1 MSDRRPSARV
11 EKDLRESI
19 ASGYYAPG
27 QQLPSIRALSSR
39 YGIARQ
45 TVANVLN
52 QLRTEGLIEGHRGAG
67 VFVSE
72 RPSVEPEMRFE
83 LEKTRSS
90 RPYQVERVRAR
101 VATAEDS
108 HIVDVHP
115 GSPVLVITRTQ
126 HDQYGEAT
134 ESSSLLL
141 PGDRYELVYELA
153 VSTHTESAPADPA
166 PVRGQKRDKDP
177 S

>member
-1 MSDRRPSARV
+1 MSDQKPSASV
-11 EKDLRESI
+11 EADLRGSI

-27 QQLPSIRALSSR
+27 QQLPSIRALSTR

-52 QLRTEGLIEGHRGAG
+52 QLRTEGIVEGHRGAG

-72 RPSVEPEMRFE
+72 HPPVQSEVRYE
-83 LEKTRSS
+83 LDEAQHKNS
-90 RPYQVERVRAR
+90 YQVERVQAR
-101 VATAEDS
+101 TATTEDS
-108 HIVDVHP
+108 YVADVIP

-126 HDQYGEAT
+126 HDRNGEAT
-134 ESSSLLL
+134 ESRSLLL
-141 PGDRYELVYELA
+141 SGDRYELVYELP
-153 VSTHTESAPADPA
+153 VSEHAESEPTNPA
-166 PVRGQKRDKDP
+166 PVRGQKQDKGL